1 MVTYCITVFPGSMK
15 ETAFLFLPY
24 GLISFHELM
33 KSCHYEIKKE
43 EILLNF
49 HRISI
54 MFDQGLPCDLLSPA
68 SRILLTIV

>member
-15 ETAFLFLPY
+15 EIAFLFLPY